1 MDDLKS
7 RVAYVKG
14 LAEGLGLDDS
24 SREGKL
30 FRHMIDLFDA
40 LADAVTKLQEDY
52 ADLADYTEAIDEDL
66 NDLEDDFYDGMDEE
80 DEDGDEEEMD
90 FADDDEMFSVEC
102 PECHEIVYI
111 DDDML
116 EDDDVVEILCPNC
129 ERLVFVNDKEDYED
143 FGEYTEEE
151 KKEAEYT
158 ALQWKTLN

>member
-1 MDDLKS
+1 MDNLKS

-30 FRHMIDLFDA
+30 FRHIIDILDA
-40 LADAVTKLQEDY
+40 LAEAVINLQEDY
-52 ADLADYTEAIDEDL
+52 SDLADYTEAIDEDL
-66 NDLEDDFYDGMDEE
+66 NDLEDDFYDDLAEEE
-80 DEDGDEEEMD
+80 DEEAD
-90 FADDDEMFSVEC
+90 FDDDEMFSVEC

-129 ERLVFVNDKEDYED
+129 ERVVFVNDKEDYED

-151 KKEAEYT
+151 KKEAE
-158 ALQWKTLN
+158 

>member
-1 MDDLKS
+1 MDGLKA

-14 LAEGLGLDDS
+14 LAEGLGLDES

-30 FRHMIDLFDA
+30 FRHMIDLFDV

-52 ADLADYTEAIDEDL
+52 AELADYTEAIDEDL
-66 NDLEDDFYDGMDEE
+66 NDLEDDFYDDFDDE
-80 DEDGDEEEMD
+80 DEDKDEAEEEEETD
-90 FADDDEMFSVEC
+90 FDDDDEVFSVEC

-129 ERLVFVNDKEDYED
+129 ERVVFVNDKEDYED
-143 FGEYTEEE
+143 FGEYKAEDKE
-151 KKEAEYT
+151 KAE
-158 ALQWKTLN
+158 